1 MFEEIVKLFL
11 KGRPFITS
19 DVMGKEI
26 GRRHNNM
33 MRDIREEIKRLGV
46 QENQVKNIFE
56 LSTYKDNGRT
66 YDNYIIYP
74 EGLKMLLIRYHSGY
88 TINVVDLYN
97 KLKI

>member
-1 MFEEIVKLFL
+1 MFEQIVMLFL
-11 KGRPFITS
+11 KGRLFITS
-19 DVMGKEI
+19 DEMGKEI

-33 MRDIREEIKRLGV
+33 MRDIREEIKRLGI
-46 QENQVKNIFE
+46 EDNQVKGIFE

-74 EGLKMLLIRYHSGY
+74 EGLKLLFMRYHSGY